1 VRLRRRGPSRTR
13 EARPDGDKADEE
25 ETVEPPSLGD
35 KRARLRAGSRGR
47 ARRLEGA
54 HRLVEV
60 GARRRPLA
68 ACGEHDQIGGPTQA
82 TTVRLLGSAG
92 SRPPAT

>member
-1 VRLRRRGPSRTR
+1 MATRPTRRRPSSHHPWAT
-13 EARPDGDKADEE
+13 
-25 ETVEPPSLGD
+25 S
-35 KRARLRAGSRGR
+35 GR

-68 ACGEHDQIGGPTQA
+68 ACGEHDQIGGPTQV

>member
-1 VRLRRRGPSRTR
+1 M
-13 EARPDGDKADEE
+13 RPDGDKADEE

-35 KRARLRAGSRGR
+35 KRARLRARSRGASGR

-68 ACGEHDQIGGPTQA
+68 ACGEHDQIGGPTQV

-92 SRPPAT
+92 SRPPATS